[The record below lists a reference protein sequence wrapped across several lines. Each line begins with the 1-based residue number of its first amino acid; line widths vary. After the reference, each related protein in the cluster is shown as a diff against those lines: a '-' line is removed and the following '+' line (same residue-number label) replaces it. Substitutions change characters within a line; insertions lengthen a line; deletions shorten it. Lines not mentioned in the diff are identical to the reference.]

1 MLIGRY
7 NELSESIM
15 LKITNTLSGKKET
28 FQTIEPK
35 KVTMYVCGITPY
47 DNAHLGHGRV
57 NVSFDILYRLLQFMG
72 YKVRYCRNLTDIDD
86 KILKR
91 AQELFGNELRYQDVT
106 TPMIEN
112 FHEDVN
118 ALNCLPPDYEPRVTD
133 NINHIIDFIARL
145 MAAGKAYQS
154 NGDVYFRIREFPAYG
169 KLSKHKL
176 EDLRAGARVDVN
188 EKKEDPL
195 DFALWKS
202 EPEGRFWPSPW
213 GFGRPGWHIE
223 CSVLAATY
231 LGKQID
237 IHAGGLDLIFPH
249 HENEIAQT
257 ESLTGKSFANY
268 WMHNGFVM
276 INKEKMSK
284 SLGNFFTLRDIF
296 KKFDPMVVRFYF
308 INHQYKAPLDFSFDD
323 LQMTKKSYQRLS
335 KIFTSVDC
343 VERDPLIYDHIQT
356 EPVKKMLD
364 CLLDDMNTPAMLGI
378 LYEQLDTIKNDPM
391 LLCEVKLFLEATTG
405 LLFKQ
410 LPEEEVVITQEM
422 QDLIAAREQARAS
435 KDWHK
440 ADELR
445 DKLRELGYE
454 VQDKKIK

>member
-1 MLIGRY
+1 MLR
-7 NELSESIM
+7 
-15 LKITNTLSGKKET
+15 ITNTLTGKKET
-28 FQTIEPK
+28 LNTLEPK
-35 KVTMYVCGITPY
+35 KVTLYVCGITPY

-72 YKVRYCRNLTDIDD
+72 YTVRYCRNLTDIDD

-91 AQELFGNELRYQDVT
+91 AKELFGDEMRYKDVT

-112 FHEDVN
+112 FHEDVS
-118 ALNCLPPDYEPRVTD
+118 ALNCLPPNYEPRVTD
-133 NINHIIDFIARL
+133 NINQIIDFVAHL
-145 MAAGKAYQS
+145 VEKGKAYQS
-154 NGDVYFRIREFPAYG
+154 NGDVYFRIKDFPGYG

-188 EKKEDPL
+188 EKKDDPL
-195 DFALWKS
+195 DFALWKA
-202 EPEGRFWPSPW
+202 EPEGKFWPSPW

-223 CSVLAATY
+223 CSALAATY

-257 ESLTGKSFANY
+257 EALTGKPFASY

-284 SLGNFFTLRDIF
+284 SLGNFFTLRDVF
-296 KKFDPMVVRFYF
+296 KKYDPMVVRFYF

-323 LQMTKKSYQRLS
+323 LDMTKKSYQRLS
-335 KIFTSVDC
+335 RIFTDPTC
-343 VERDPLIYDHIQT
+343 VESDPLTHDRIQSNV
-356 EPVKKMLD
+356 VKKMFE
-364 CLLDDMNTPAMLGI
+364 CLLDDMNTPAMLGV
-378 LYEQLDTIKNDPM
+378 LNENLDTIKNDPM

-405 LLFKQ
+405 LIFKT
-410 LPEEEVVITQEM
+410 LPETEVVITQEI
-422 QDLIAAREQARAS
+422 QDLITAREQARAA
-435 KDWHK
+435 KNWTK

-445 DKLRELGYE
+445 DRLKELGYE
-454 VQDKKIK
+454 VQDKKIN

>member
-1 MLIGRY
+1 MLR
-7 NELSESIM
+7 
-15 LKITNTLSGKKET
+15 ITNTLSGKKEA
-28 FQTIEPK
+28 FKSLEPQ

-47 DNAHLGHGRV
+47 DNPHLGHGRV
-57 NVSFDILYRLLQFMG
+57 NVSFDILYRLLQFIG
-72 YKVRYCRNLTDIDD
+72 NKVKYCRNLTDIDD

-91 AQELFGNELRYQDVT
+91 AHELFGNELRYADVT
-106 TPMIEN
+106 NGMIDN

-133 NINHIIDFIARL
+133 NINEIIDFVARL
-145 MAAGKAYQS
+145 IESGKAYQS
-154 NGDVYFRIREFPAYG
+154 NGDVYFRIREFPSYG

-195 DFALWKS
+195 DFALWKG

-223 CSVLAATY
+223 CSALAATY

-257 ESLTGKSFANY
+257 EGLTGKPFASY

-308 INHQYKAPLDFSFDD
+308 MNHQYKAPLDFSFDD
-323 LQMTKKSYQRLS
+323 LEMTKKSYQRLS
-335 KIFTSVDC
+335 RVFMGVEC
-343 VERDPLIYDHIQT
+343 VESDPLTHDRVQSNV
-356 EPVKKMLD
+356 VKNMLD
-364 CLLDDMNTPAMLGI
+364 CLLDDMNTPAMLGV
-378 LYEQLDTIKNDPM
+378 LYENLDTIKNDPM

-405 LLFKQ
+405 LLFKI
-410 LPEEEVVITQEM
+410 LPEAEVVITQEI
-422 QDLIAAREQARAS
+422 QDLIAAREQARAA
-435 KDWHK
+435 KDWQK
-440 ADELR
+440 ADQLR
-445 DKLRELGYE
+445 DKLRDLGYE
-454 VQDKKIK
+454 IQDKKIK